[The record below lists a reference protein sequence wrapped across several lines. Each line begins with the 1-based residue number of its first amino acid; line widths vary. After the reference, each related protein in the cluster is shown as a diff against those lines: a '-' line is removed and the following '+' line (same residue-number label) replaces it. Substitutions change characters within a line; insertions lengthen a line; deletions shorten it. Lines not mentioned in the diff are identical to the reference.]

1 MNQNIENLVHSL
13 TNFVNEAKG
22 GGGGVGEGGGAKKFW
37 RR

>member
-22 GGGGVGEGGGAKKFW
+22 GGGVGEGGGG
-37 RR
+37 